1 VAERLRSCLTSGDFA
16 ARLGGDEFA
25 VVLSTPR
32 TEMDAVQASGR
43 FLETL
48 RSPYLIEGRELFV
61 TASIGISFFPG
72 HGDDSSAL
80 LRTADAAMYHAKN
93 EGKNSIEC
101 FVPNGHPGGIERLEL
116 ENGLRRAFEVLLG
129 WNHSTLGRIS
139 PLRFIPIAEETGL
152 IIAIGQWVLVQA
164 CCHGARWIN
173 AGLPL
178 KTISVN
184 VSALQFAKPNFVETV
199 ATALESTGF
208 PARLLELELTEG
220 LVLRDIDE
228 SIQRMTQ
235 LQHIGVGMTID
246 DFGTGYSSLNYLRR
260 LPVAGLKI
268 DQSFLRDL
276 ASPSSTL
283 TVVETIVSLAHN
295 MNLSVVA
302 EGVETLRELE
312 LMRAAGCDRV
322 QGHLYGRSVNATAA
336 GELLAR
342 PGPLVPIE
350 PPPQAVVK

>member
-1 VAERLRSCLTSGDFA
+1 
-16 ARLGGDEFA
+16 
-25 VVLSTPR
+25 
-32 TEMDAVQASGR
+32 
-43 FLETL
+43 
-48 RSPYLIEGRELFV
+48 
-61 TASIGISFFPG
+61 
-72 HGDDSSAL
+72 
-80 LRTADAAMYHAKN
+80 
-93 EGKNSIEC
+93 
-101 FVPNGHPGGIERLEL
+101 
-116 ENGLRRAFEVLLG
+116 
-129 WNHSTLGRIS
+129 
-139 PLRFIPIAEETGL
+139 
-152 IIAIGQWVLVQA
+152 
-164 CCHGARWIN
+164 
-173 AGLPL
+173 
-178 KTISVN
+178 
-184 VSALQFAKPNFVETV
+184 
-199 ATALESTGF
+199 
-208 PARLLELELTEG
+208 LLELELTEG